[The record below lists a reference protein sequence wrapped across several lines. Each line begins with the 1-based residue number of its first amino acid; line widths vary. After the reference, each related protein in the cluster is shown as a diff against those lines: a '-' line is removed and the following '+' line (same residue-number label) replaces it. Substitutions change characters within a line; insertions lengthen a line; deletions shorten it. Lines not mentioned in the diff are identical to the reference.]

1 MRKSFLML
9 IVIYSALLFTG
20 CNKPTATPHARP
32 AGPPKSDIDFARQ
45 VFQMMADGDINVT
58 DMLDWENLKIA
69 GMDIGAQYKNVSSDS
84 TRETFQESFLRG
96 YSKSFQS
103 SGGNVS
109 AMTNWREQSKDA
121 SGTVVASNLPN
132 GQTILFTVTSKNGL
146 QYVSTIDIK

>member
-1 MRKSFLML
+1 MRKSVLML
-9 IVIYSALLFTG
+9 IVLCGGLLFLS
-20 CNKPTATPHARP
+20 CKQTATPHARP
-32 AGPPKSDIDFARQ
+32 AGPPKSDVDFAKQ
-45 VFQMMADGDINVT
+45 VFQMMADGDINVV
-58 DMLDWENLKIA
+58 DMLDWESLKIA

-109 AMTNWREQSKDA
+109 AMTNWREQSKDP

-132 GQTILFTVTSKNGL
+132 GQTILFTVTNKNGL
-146 QYVSTIDIK
+146 QYVSTIDVK